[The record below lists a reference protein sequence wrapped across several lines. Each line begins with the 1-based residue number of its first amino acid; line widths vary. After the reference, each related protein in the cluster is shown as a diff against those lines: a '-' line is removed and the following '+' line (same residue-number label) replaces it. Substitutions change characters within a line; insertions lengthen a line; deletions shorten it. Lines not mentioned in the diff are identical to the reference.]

1 MDNKRLHA
9 NILLL
14 LTAAIWGFAFVAQRV
29 GSQYVGAFTF
39 NGIRFGLGSLSL
51 IPLIIYF
58 DKRKKNHSN
67 NKENINVISKKTIIA
82 GIVVG
87 TILYAGSTLQQIG
100 LIYTTAGKASF
111 ITGLYMVI
119 VPIIG
124 IFLGHKI
131 GKNSWIGVG
140 LAVAGLYLLSI
151 NENFSIGFGDFLE
164 LTCSIFFAVH
174 ILTIDYFS
182 DKVDSLKL
190 SCIQFATCSFLSI
203 VSALIFENTTVS
215 GISNAL
221 ISILY
226 GGFLSVGVAYTL
238 QVVAQKNAK
247 PSHAA
252 IILSMESVFGAIG
265 GALLLSERMSTKG
278 YIGCILILAGI
289 LVSQIKF
296 PSKEL
301 MKINTKDKKTLC

>member
-1 MDNKRLHA
+1 MVILNWKECMLMDNKRLHA

-58 DKRKKNHSN
+58 DKRKKNNSN

-140 LAVAGLYLLSI
+140 LAVVGLYLLSI

-164 LTCSIFFAVH
+164 LICSIFFCS
-174 ILTIDYFS
+174 TYFNNR
-182 DKVDSLKL
+182 L
-190 SCIQFATCSFLSI
+190 FF
-203 VSALIFENTTVS
+203 
-215 GISNAL
+215 
-221 ISILY
+221 
-226 GGFLSVGVAYTL
+226 
-238 QVVAQKNAK
+238 
-247 PSHAA
+247 
-252 IILSMESVFGAIG
+252 
-265 GALLLSERMSTKG
+265 R
-278 YIGCILILAGI
+278 
-289 LVSQIKF
+289 
-296 PSKEL
+296 
-301 MKINTKDKKTLC
+301 

>member
-1 MDNKRLHA
+1 MIKLNNKRLVA
-9 NILLL
+9 NMLLL
-14 LTAAIWGFAFVAQRV
+14 LTATIWGFAFVAQRV

-39 NGIRFGLGSLSL
+39 NGIRFALGSISL

-58 DKRKKNHSN
+58 NKRKKNDSN
-67 NKENINVISKKTIIA
+67 NESNIEVTTKKIILP
-82 GIVVG
+82 GMLVG
-87 TILYAGSTLQQIG
+87 TVLYIGSTLQQIG

-119 VPIIG
+119 VPVIG
-124 IFLGHKI
+124 IFLKHKI

-140 LAVAGLYLLSI
+140 FAVVGLYLLSI
-151 NENFSIGFGDFLE
+151 NENFNIGYGDLLE
-164 LTCSIFFAVH
+164 VIGSFFWAVH
-174 ILTIDYFS
+174 ILTIDHFTN
-182 DKVDSLKL
+182 KVDSLKL

-203 VSALIFENTTVS
+203 ISALTFEQITIS
-215 GISNAL
+215 GLSQAL
-221 ISILY
+221 IPILY
-226 GGFLSVGVAYTL
+226 GGILSVGVAYTL

-247 PSHAA
+247 PSHAG

-265 GALLLSERMSTKG
+265 GALLLGESMSTRG

-296 PSKEL
+296 FPKQS
-301 MKINTKDKKTLC
+301 

>member
-1 MDNKRLHA
+1 M
-9 NILLL
+9 LLL
-14 LTAAIWGFAFVAQRV
+14 LTATIWGFAFVAQRV

-39 NGIRFGLGSLSL
+39 NGIRFALGSISL

-58 DKRKKNHSN
+58 NKRKKNDSN
-67 NKENINVISKKTIIA
+67 NESNIEVTTKKIILP
-82 GIVVG
+82 GMLVG
-87 TILYAGSTLQQIG
+87 TVLYIGSTLQQIG

-124 IFLGHKI
+124 IFLKHKI

-140 LAVAGLYLLSI
+140 FAVVGLYLLSI
-151 NENFSIGFGDFLE
+151 NENFNIGYGDLLE
-164 LTCSIFFAVH
+164 VIGSFFWAVH
-174 ILTIDYFS
+174 ILTIDHFTN
-182 DKVDSLKL
+182 KVDSLKL

-203 VSALIFENTTVS
+203 ISALTFEQITIS
-215 GISNAL
+215 GLSQAL
-221 ISILY
+221 IPILY
-226 GGFLSVGVAYTL
+226 GGILSVGVAYTL

-247 PSHAA
+247 PSHAG

-265 GALLLSERMSTKG
+265 GALLLGESMSTRG

-296 PSKEL
+296 FPKQS
-301 MKINTKDKKTLC
+301 

>member
-1 MDNKRLHA
+1 MNNKRLVA
-9 NILLL
+9 NMLLL
-14 LTAAIWGFAFVAQRV
+14 LTATIWGFAFVAQRV

-39 NGIRFGLGSLSL
+39 NGIRFALGSISL

-58 DKRKKNHSN
+58 NKRKKNDSN
-67 NKENINVISKKTIIA
+67 NESNIEVTTKKIILP
-82 GIVVG
+82 GMLVG
-87 TILYAGSTLQQIG
+87 TVLYIGSTLQQIG

-124 IFLGHKI
+124 IFLKHKI

-140 LAVAGLYLLSI
+140 FAVVGLYLLSI
-151 NENFSIGFGDFLE
+151 NENFNIGYGDLLE
-164 LTCSIFFAVH
+164 VIGSFFWAVH
-174 ILTIDYFS
+174 ILTIDHFTN
-182 DKVDSLKL
+182 KVDSLKL

-203 VSALIFENTTVS
+203 ISALTFEQITIS
-215 GISNAL
+215 GLSQAL
-221 ISILY
+221 IPILY
-226 GGFLSVGVAYTL
+226 GGILSVGVAYTL

-247 PSHAA
+247 PSHAG

-265 GALLLSERMSTKG
+265 GALLLGESMSTRG

-296 PSKEL
+296 FPKQS
-301 MKINTKDKKTLC
+301 